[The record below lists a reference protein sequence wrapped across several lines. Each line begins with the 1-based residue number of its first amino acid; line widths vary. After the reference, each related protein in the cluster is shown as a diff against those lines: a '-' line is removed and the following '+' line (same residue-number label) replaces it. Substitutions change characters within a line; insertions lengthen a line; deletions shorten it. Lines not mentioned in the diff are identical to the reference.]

1 LARDT
6 HRRDELTEAATD
18 YVLEHGL
25 VGLSLR
31 PLAADL
37 GTSDRMLLYHFS
49 SKDDLLA
56 AVMRT
61 ANDRAVAQIKAL
73 APSTGLRGAVHDLW
87 QAMAVG
93 SMDRCQ
99 RVYVEAAALGLLGRQ
114 PYVSEVR
121 EANGLWTAALVDHFL
136 RSGVDASLAERI
148 VVLIDAAFMGFR
160 LDLPL
165 DLDPDMRQRAVS
177 DLADAV
183 VAIQG

>member
-1 LARDT
+1 MAKNT
-6 HRRDELTEAATD
+6 PRRDELAEAATD

-49 SKDDLLA
+49 SKDDLVA

-61 ANDRAVAQIKAL
+61 ANDRAVAQIRSL
-73 APSTGLRGAVHDLW
+73 APSTGLRDAVHDLW
-87 QAMAVG
+87 QAMGVDP
-93 SMDRCQ
+93 MDRCQ

-114 PYVSEVR
+114 PYASVVR
-121 EANGLWTAALVDHFL
+121 EANGQWTTALVDHL
-136 RSGVDASLAERI
+136 VGSGVETSLAARL

-165 DLDPDMRQRAVS
+165 DLDPDMRRRAVS